1 MQNMCCLHIYIH
13 FPSNFEC
20 RLFLA
25 YDPEKLSSQEFI
37 TNNFYTFTCLFKYFT
52 CTRASCEVSDLSNS
66 GRKNWIPLLF
76 LQFFVVIFLTREAG
90 VAAEYQVVES
100 HNGKS
105 SGKTCHPFEF
115 PTSPNLADIHQSQS
129 PYTFIHSFVHSLAHS
144 LILWFNGV
152 KSRVFLPLMRLRT
165 WLIYHLKTG

>member
-1 MQNMCCLHIYIH
+1 MQNMCCLHIFH
-13 FPSNFEC
+13 FPFNFFQFWVST
-20 RLFLA
+20 FLA

-76 LQFFVVIFLTREAG
+76 LQLFVIIFHSRGRRCCRVSSSRITTASL
-90 VAAEYQVVES
+90 Q
-100 HNGKS
+100 GKLAI
-105 SGKTCHPFEF
+105 PFEF
-115 PTSPNLADIHQSQS
+115 PNSPNLADIHQSQS
-129 PYTFIHSFVHSLAHS
+129 PYTFIHSFIHSLAHS

-152 KSRVFLPLMRLRT
+152 KVARSF
-165 WLIYHLKTG
+165 H

>member
-1 MQNMCCLHIYIH
+1 MLPFMQNMCCLHIYIYIH

-76 LQFFVVIFLTREAG
+76 LQLFVIIFHSRGRRCCRVSSSRITTASL
-90 VAAEYQVVES
+90 Q
-100 HNGKS
+100 GKLAI
-105 SGKTCHPFEF
+105 PFEF

-129 PYTFIHSFVHSLAHS
+129 PYTFIHSFTRSFTDS
-144 LILWFNGV
+144 LI
-152 KSRVFLPLMRLRT
+152 
-165 WLIYHLKTG
+165 